1 MSQCEEGVKVLSRII
16 FYLLLE
22 KLVSRLRTPRSRT
35 AARWKKLLTGN
46 YVIIQVYFT
55 SHNISTYISERAR
68 GWKNAN
74 RGHRLRARA
83 RAKSCLSRGK
93 VRAFYFASILVEA
106 NFQKMAPPRSFQF
119 IRENKLS
126 FPRVGPRWY
135 IYKMI
140 HK

>member
-55 SHNISTYISERAR
+55 SHNISTYISQRAR

-74 RGHRLRARA
+74 RGHRLRVRA
-83 RAKSCLSRGK
+83 REIVSFLSK
-93 VRAFYFASILVEA
+93 TVCTFYFVSTLIEV
-106 NFQKMAPPRSFQF
+106 NFEKMASPRSFQF

-126 FPRVGPRWY
+126 FPRVGPCWY

>member
-83 RAKSCLSRGK
+83 RARNRVFLVEKCVRFISLRYSSKRIFRKWLRHGLSNLFAKTNYLSRE
-93 VRAFYFASILVEA
+93 LV
-106 NFQKMAPPRSFQF
+106 
-119 IRENKLS
+119 
-126 FPRVGPRWY
+126 RVG
-135 IYKMI
+135 IYTR
-140 HK
+140 